1 MSNQNSTTK
10 TSRRIRLLKSV
21 IEGLPLPAKGE
32 KDQEWSAVAEYIG
45 LRVIVSHTG
54 RKTWFFRCTFNGRKV
69 CLRIGEFPAISV
81 QEAKD
86 RVLSYKNKIA
96 HGLDP
101 REEIQRQK
109 NIPTLKEFCVQ
120 EFIPN
125 ITARKKSFKEDIQ
138 KLVKTI
144 YPELGDRPISA
155 ITKGDVI
162 RCVQRIENRS
172 SGATA
177 NRYLALLSGLFNYAV
192 DLEILKK
199 NPAKGVERYH
209 ESSGNERFLSDAE
222 ISKFLVAL
230 EKSQSRQAALAIQL
244 LLATGMR
251 KSEVLTLPWHCVDLE
266 RGSLKLEMKVTKGNR
281 ARMVVLNEVAIK
293 ILEELKS
300 YRVADNFYVFPGY
313 KPGGHL
319 IDLRKTFLTA
329 IKRAGIAACRI
340 HDLRHT
346 FCAKLASSGVSLLII
361 ASLAGHRC
369 LRTTERYSH
378 LNDQSLRDASAIMGT
393 HLNAAFGCEMLQEA
407 QP

>member
-1 MSNQNSTTK
+1 MGQESPSKICRKFRFTV
-10 TSRRIRLLKSV
+10 RRI
-21 IEGLPLPAKGE
+21 EELPTPPRGTYA
-32 KDQEWSAVAEYIG
+32 DEWSDTECVG
-45 LRVIVSHTG
+45 LRVMSSPTG
-54 RKTWFFRCTFNGRKV
+54 RRHFHFRYSYSGRKKSIS
-69 CLRIGEFPAISV
+69 IGEFPAVSV
-81 QEAKD
+81 QEARS
-86 RVLSYKNKIA
+86 RVLFFKNALARGI
-96 HGLDP
+96 DP

-109 NIPTLKEFCVQ
+109 KTPTLKEFCAQ

-125 ITARKKSFKEDIQ
+125 ITARKKSFKQEAQ
-138 KLVKTI
+138 KLEKTI

-222 ISKFLVAL
+222 ITKFLVAL
-230 EKSQSRQAALAIQL
+230 EKSRSRQAALAIQL

-251 KSEVLTLPWHCVDLE
+251 KSEALTLPWHCVDLE
-266 RGSLKLEMKVTKGNR
+266 RVSLKLEMQVTKGNR
-281 ARMVVLNEVAIK
+281 ARMVVLNEAAIK

-300 YRVADNFYVFPGY
+300 YRVAGNPYVFPGC

-346 FCAKLASSGVSLLII
+346 FCAKLASSGVSLIII

-378 LNDQSLRDASAIMGT
+378 LNDKCLREASSIMGR
-393 HLNAAFGCEMLQEA
+393 HINSASGCEMLQEV
-407 QP
+407 QS